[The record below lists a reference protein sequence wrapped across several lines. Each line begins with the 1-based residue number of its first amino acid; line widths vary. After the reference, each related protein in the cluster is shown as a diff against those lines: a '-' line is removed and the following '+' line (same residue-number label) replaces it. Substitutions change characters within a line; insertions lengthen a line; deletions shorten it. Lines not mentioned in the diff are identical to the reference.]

1 MMLLLSTVLLL
12 LLSEVLLS
20 LAWIPARVTLLLL
33 TNLVAMLLL
42 TSLVAELWL
51 VSLPVVH
58 MLHVDLATLQVDV
71 YSTFIGL
78 CMKLQPLLS
87 TYLLN
92 PRLDLL
98 DMSWTVI
105 AFSDDNM

>member
-1 MMLLLSTVLLL
+1 MMLLLTAVLLL
-12 LLSEVLLS
+12 LLSKMLLP

-33 TNLVAMLLL
+33 TSLVAVLLL
-42 TSLVAELWL
+42 TTLIAELWL
-51 VSLPVVH
+51 VPLPVIH

-71 YSTFIGL
+71 YPSFIWF
-78 CMKLQPLLS
+78 CMVLQPLLS

-105 AFSDDNM
+105 APADDDV